1 MESNR
6 KRSKVVMIPTN
17 GRDIA
22 MLSKRTK
29 DGMLQSATGRQGVAN
44 NNTMWQPQH
53 LYLTTDEDPKEG
65 DWVYS
70 DEREYG
76 IFKWDEKCPLV
87 VRKIIS
93 STDPKLYTPLGP
105 DDVNI
110 FDIPFPHPSQSFIE
124 KYCKLGG
131 IDEVDVEYVYHKVW
145 DKQTEELLEK
155 YITLKVDSNN
165 EITIHAIEE
174 MW

>member
-1 MESNR
+1 MLPTENYTNSTFGYI
-6 KRSKVVMIPTN
+6 KRGECLHLFTN
-17 GRDIA
+17 GEDPYHHLDNLA
-22 MLSKRTK
+22 
-29 DGMLQSATGRQGVAN
+29 V
-44 NNTMWQPQH
+44 PQH
-53 LYLTTDEDPKEG
+53 LYFTTDEDTKEG

-110 FDIPFPHPSQSFIE
+110 FDIPFPQPSQSFIE